1 MPNFLSR
8 YFHMFMP
15 LASSPHDLLL
25 LGSNVV
31 SKRTA
36 THIANLLGI
45 RHAIQL
51 IVRILVPDITHKA
64 VAAIVPTL
72 EVAACETE
80 HSFRGPVAGAEDIFF
95 GDVSDR
101 LIADTIVYGQ

>member
-1 MPNFLSR
+1 MLV
-8 YFHMFMP
+8 P
-15 LASSPHDLLL
+15 LASSPQDLLPL
-25 LGSNVV
+25 RSKVV
-31 SKRTA
+31 GKRTT

-51 IVRILVPDITHKA
+51 IVRILIPDITHKT
-64 VAAIVPTL
+64 VAATVPTL

-95 GDVSDR
+95 GDVADGF
-101 LIADTIVYGQ
+101 IADTIVYGQ